1 MNASALLVILSLV
14 ACTSDED
21 LAKDSERPTGSDT
34 GTDPGTDPG
43 TDTGTDPGTDTGTSV
58 DPDSIT
64 VCDNDLGA
72 VDSGVCDVSAG
83 SNGALLLRGTLLV
96 PDDVLEDGE
105 LLIDADGLIVCASCD
120 CSAEADYANAS
131 VVTCPDGVVS
141 PGLINPH
148 DHIGYTEGAP
158 IDHGTER
165 YDHRHDWRGSLSTP
179 RNGSSLG
186 RELGELRMVIG
197 GTTSMVGSGYANGMV
212 RNLDQSTNEGSEGLS
227 AEKANNQTF
236 PLGDANESYR
246 SDCDWSYKDTESEVA
261 GENAYIPHIAEGI
274 DAYAMEEFRCSS
286 TSFDGAQ
293 DYTEQNAA
301 HVHSIGLTTEDYYR
315 MAINGTQLVWSPRS
329 NISLYGHTAQVTAFD
344 RFGGIL
350 SLGTDWTYSGSIHTG
365 RELAC
370 ADQLNRD
377 HYDSYF
383 SDRQLWEMATVNGAI
398 STGTEDEIGALR
410 EGLVADVAVF
420 DGRTLKPY
428 RSIIEAKAAGVVLV
442 LRAGEA
448 LYGESD
454 TLSALAESCESVDV
468 CGATMA
474 ICSEREFGA
483 SYQTVIDAAAGDYAA
498 FFCGETPDNEPTCVP
513 SRPGEF
519 TGVATEDDTDGDGIA
534 NDADN
539 CPRIFNP
546 IRPIDDG
553 MQPDHDGD
561 GDGDACDASPLL
573 TDMDSDGVAN
583 EEDNCPFDENST
595 QSDTDE
601 DDKGD
606 TCDACPEQSNPEG
619 VCATAPAL
627 DTTIYDIQ
635 TGAVPAG
642 TYVRLTDVV
651 ATAVTDSGFN
661 VQDPLRLSSPGYSG
675 IYVYSGFDPFTISR
689 NSVVTVEGEV
699 SEYYGWTQLTGVSY
713 SSDDPTVPD
722 TCEDEYGLG
731 ILEPTPVTVAEAAT
745 EEYEGVWVT
754 VTDAVVSTLDYDC
767 SVDGAGCSDDQL
779 WEIESADG
787 SGDAIL
793 IYDQAYECDDWGS
806 TIGEL
811 PVTGVM
817 MYRWDRRRLMPST
830 GFDFE

>member
-1 MNASALLVILSLV
+1 MKASALLALLTFV
-14 ACTSDED
+14 ACTSDD
-21 LAKDSERPTGSDT
+21 DSSKDTDVHTGSDT
-34 GTDPGTDPG
+34 GSGPGPD
-43 TDTGTDPGTDTGTSV
+43 TDTPV
-58 DPDSIT
+58 DPDGST
-64 VCDNDLGA
+64 GCDNDLGE
-72 VDSGVCDVSAG
+72 VDSGICDVSAG

-96 PDDVLEDGE
+96 PDDVLQDGE
-105 LLIDADGLIVCASCD
+105 LLIDADGFIVCAACD
-120 CSAEADYANAS
+120 CSAEADYASATA
-131 VVTCPDGVVS
+131 VTCPDGVVS

-148 DHIGYTEGAP
+148 DHIGFTEGAP
-158 IDHGTER
+158 IDHGTTR

-179 RNGSSLG
+179 QNSSSLG

-212 RNLDQSTNEGSEGLS
+212 RNLDEAAHEGLNT
-227 AEKANNQTF
+227 EKANNQTF
-236 PLGDANESYR
+236 PLGDANETYR
-246 SDCDWSYKDTESEVA
+246 SDCDWNFKDLESEVA
-261 GENAYIPHIAEGI
+261 DENAYIPHIAEGI
-274 DAYAMEEFRCSS
+274 NSYAMEEFRCSS

-329 NISLYGHTAQVTAFD
+329 NISLYGHTAQVTTFH

-410 EGLVADVAVF
+410 AGLVADIAVF
-420 DGRTLKPY
+420 DGRYHEPY
-428 RSIIEAKAAGVVLV
+428 RSIIEARAAGVVLV
-442 LRAGEA
+442 LRGGEA
-448 LYGESD
+448 LYGEAD
-454 TLSALAESCESVDV
+454 TLSALGESCESVDV
-468 CGATMA
+468 CGAAMA
-474 ICSEREFGA
+474 VCSEKEFD
-483 SYQTVIDAAAGDYAA
+483 SDYQTVIDAAAGDYAA

-519 TGVATEDDTDGDGIA
+519 TGVSTEDDTDGDGIA
-534 NDADN
+534 NGADN
-539 CPRIFNP
+539 CPSVFNP
-546 IRPIDDG
+546 IRPIDG
-553 MQPDHDGD
+553 GVQPDHDGD
-561 GDGDACDASPLL
+561 GEGDACDASPLL

-583 EEDNCPFDENST
+583 EADNCPFDENTT
-595 QSDTDE
+595 QADTDE

-606 TCDACPEQSNPEG
+606 DCDACPEQPNPEG
-619 VCATAPAL
+619 VCSTAAPL
-627 DTTIYDIQ
+627 DTTIYEIQ
-635 TGAVPAG
+635 TGAVPVG

-651 ATAVTDSGFN
+651 ATAVTGSGFN

-699 SEYYGWTQLTGVSY
+699 EEYYGWTQLTGVSY
-713 SSDDPTVPD
+713 SSYDPTIPD
-722 TCEDEYGLG
+722 TCEDEHGFG
-731 ILEPTPVTVAEAAT
+731 ILDPTPVTVAEAAT

-767 SVDGAGCSDDQL
+767 SVDGAACADDGL

-787 SGDAIL
+787 SGEAIL
-793 IYDQAYECDDWGS
+793 IYDDAYECDDWGS
-806 TIGEL
+806 TVGDL

-817 MYRWDRRRLMPST
+817 MYRWNRRRLMPST
-830 GFDFE
+830 GFDFD